1 MAGRRPRRSVLLLA
15 LGAGRRRGSR
25 VRGLAAVAAEPTE
38 DEEQRLDAALI
49 EEALEIITE
58 RYVDEEALTSENLT
72 AGAIRGI
79 VEALGD
85 DGHTEYLTPAEHA
98 AARDALEG
106 RVTGIGVVL
115 DQRSDAPSVI
125 SVIDG
130 SPADRAGLRSGDVI
144 GSVDGAE
151 TTRLPLD
158 DLAALVRG
166 VAGSVVELGI
176 DRPGLPDRL
185 ELRIVREDVEVAPAD
200 WAIVPG
206 TNVAVVRIVQFSQ
219 AAGDRAR
226 EAITDAL
233 AEGIGGLIVDLR
245 GNPGG
250 YVHEALA
257 VVAAFVDGGVA
268 YQEVGRDGIPR
279 DVAIPT
285 GRTLAGDIPVIVL
298 VDYATASSAEILAA
312 ALRDNDRA
320 LLVGEQTYGTGTV
333 LNTFDLSDGSALK
346 LGVLRLVDTGW
357 RAGLPCGPGARPR
370 GRARTGLGATPAR
383 RAARHDRSRCLER
396 GRPDTPPRRGPPRA
410 AGRPVVRPP
419 PDVRPVAREHH
430 GAAGSRPL
438 LMP

>member
-1 MAGRRPRRSVLLLA
+1 MAGRRPRRSLLFLA
-15 LGAGRRRGSR
+15 LVLVSVA
-25 VRGLAAVAAEPTE
+25 VPVVAAEPTE

-185 ELRIVREDVEVAPAD
+185 QLRIVREDVEVAPAD

-226 EAITDAL
+226 DAIIDAL

-285 GRTLAGDIPVIVL
+285 GRTLAGELPVIVL

-312 ALRDNDRA
+312 ALRDNGRA

-346 LGVLRLVDTGW
+346 LGVLDWLTPGGEPVFRVGLAPDHEVEQEPGSAQLRPDEL
-357 RAGLPCGPGARPR
+357 RAMTAADVSSADDL
-370 GRARTGLGATPAR
+370 TLR
-383 RAARHDRSRCLER
+383 RAVALLEPLAAR
-396 GRPDTPPRRGPPRA
+396 
-410 AGRPVVRPP
+410 
-419 PDVRPVAREHH
+419 
-430 GAAGSRPL
+430 
-438 LMP
+438 

>member
-1 MAGRRPRRSVLLLA
+1 MAGRRPRRSLLFLA
-15 LGAGRRRGSR
+15 LVLVSVA
-25 VRGLAAVAAEPTE
+25 VPVVAAEPTE

-185 ELRIVREDVEVAPAD
+185 QLRIVREDVEVAPAD

-219 AAGDRAR
+219 AAGDQAR
-226 EAITDAL
+226 DAIIDSL

-285 GRTLAGDIPVIVL
+285 GRTLAGDLPVIVL

-346 LGVLRLVDTGW
+346 LGVLDWLTPSGEPVFRVGLAPDHEVEQEPGSAQLRPDEL
-357 RAGLPCGPGARPR
+357 RAMTAADVSSADDL
-370 GRARTGLGATPAR
+370 TLR
-383 RAARHDRSRCLER
+383 RAVALLEPLAAR
-396 GRPDTPPRRGPPRA
+396 
-410 AGRPVVRPP
+410 
-419 PDVRPVAREHH
+419 
-430 GAAGSRPL
+430 
-438 LMP
+438 